1 MSTIYDEDKTPQIL
15 MEDLIKK
22 IKDLPIL
29 PDVSQAMLKN
39 LDNED
44 ISLDTICEKIGLDQA
59 LAAKVLKLANA
70 SFFGSNSKVVTIQQA
85 VSMLGI
91 KNLKNLI
98 RTSIY
103 SRSFSSRACR
113 NFDSKA
119 YWQHNIATAICSE
132 LISRTLHMKHDF
144 AFTAGLLHDIG
155 RLALVNCFPTEYEQV
170 IRCAKEKDCSLL
182 DAERRVL
189 GIDHVNAGLILA
201 VHWNFADAIQDAIR
215 GHHNPDDSELNSVAA
230 IVHVANSIVHALD
243 LNGSQEESVPDISQ
257 FAWDSL
263 SLSEDAYLAI
273 FHETELRFESMQQL
287 LQ

>member
-1 MSTIYDEDKTPQIL
+1 MSTHYDEDQTPQIL
-15 MEDLIKK
+15 IEDLIRK

-39 LDNED
+39 LDDED

-103 SRSFSSRACR
+103 SRNFSGRACR

-119 YWQHNIATAICSE
+119 YWQHNIATAICAE

-155 RLALVNCFPTEYEQV
+155 RLALVHCFPKEYEQV
-170 IRCAKEKDCSLL
+170 IRCATEKDCSLL

-189 GIDHVNAGLILA
+189 GVDHVSAGLILA
-201 VHWNFADAIQDAIR
+201 IHWNFADAIQDAIR
-215 GHHNPDDSELNSVAA
+215 GHHNPEDADLNSVAA

-243 LNGSQEESVPDISQ
+243 LNGTQEDSVPDISPG
-257 FAWDSL
+257 AWDSL
-263 SLSEDAYLAI
+263 GLNEDAYLSI
-273 FHETELRFESMQQL
+273 FHETELRLEAMQQML
-287 LQ
+287 N